1 VYSSTR
7 DAPVLLLGTA
17 HVVDLSEPLRRILS
31 ERVLDA
37 IAVELDPE
45 RAESLMGPEG
55 THRSSAS
62 APLFA
67 RLWGVV
73 QRRLGS
79 EIGAGVPGAEMKVA
93 IAVGRERKL
102 PVFLIDDPIRMTLA
116 NLVRSMPFKE
126 RVTLLVSSV
135 VGLFLPSRLVS
146 EEMDRYTESPDEYTE
161 QLRRVSPTTARV
173 LLDDRNEHMAD
184 RLGTLRQQGYGRV
197 AAVVGDAHLEGLR
210 AALSRRGLPS
220 EVVRFSELRVTV
232 TAPSPGSS

>member
-1 VYSSTR
+1 MYSSTLE
-7 DAPVLLLGTA
+7 APVLVLGSA

-37 IAVELDPE
+37 IAVELDAE
-45 RAESLMGPEG
+45 RAQSLMSPDGPG
-55 THRSSAS
+55 RSSGS
-62 APLFA
+62 SPLFA

-93 IAVGRERKL
+93 IGVARDRSL
-102 PVFLIDDPIRMTLA
+102 PVFLIDDPLRVTLA
-116 NLVRSMPFKE
+116 NLVRSMSFKE
-126 RVTLLVSSV
+126 RVTLLVSGL
-135 VGLFLPSRLVS
+135 VGLFLPSRLVTR
-146 EEMDRYTESPDEYTE
+146 EMDRYAESPNEYTE
-161 QLRRVSPTTARV
+161 ELRRASPTMARV

-184 RLGTLRQQGYGRV
+184 RLVSLRKQGYGRM

-210 AALSRRGLPS
+210 TALTRRGLPS
-220 EVVRFSELRVTV
+220 EVVRFSELRAT

>member
-55 THRSSAS
+55 SHRSSAAS
-62 APLFA
+62 PLFA

-93 IAVGRERKL
+93 IAVARERAL

-146 EEMDRYTESPDEYTE
+146 EEMERYTESPEEYTE
-161 QLRRVSPTTARV
+161 ELRRVSPTTARV

-184 RLGTLRQQGYGRV
+184 RLGALRQQGYGRM

-210 AALSRRGLPS
+210 GSLARRGLPS
-220 EVVRFSELRVTV
+220 EVVRFSDLRAAA